1 VTVSILT
8 LVAISLDRFYVVKY
22 PLKPKLRK
30 KTCFLII
37 FFIWVIAFILSS
49 YNLYN
54 YHVEIDE
61 QNVPRCNYIEERF
74 LKIQLIFLTTFQF
87 LLPLMIISFTVVS
100 IYHRIYKKDEPF
112 FNMTSSNQIQIKNR
126 KKVLLNN
133 PYQK

>member
-1 VTVSILT
+1 VSILT
-8 LVAISLDRFYVVKY
+8 LVAISIDRFYVVIY

-37 FFIWVIAFILSS
+37 FFIWIIAFILSS

-61 QNVPRCNYIEERF
+61 TNVPRCTYIEETF

-87 LLPLMIISFTVVS
+87 LLPLMIISFTVIS

-112 FNMTSSNQIQIKNR
+112 FNMNNSNQIQIKNR
-126 KKVLLNN
+126 KKVGVKF
-133 PYQK
+133 YI